1 MSNGSG
7 VSVKFTSGLSKSDP
21 EQKPVLIVGQ
31 ASHLA
36 ALTWQDVRCKL
47 EPRVTEDAWC
57 RGISIVTA
65 SPGESCELWPG
76 AATLATLPARRSR
89 HAAPSRAHALAK
101 IVRGCPRQGDEDI
114 VLVCRKRDAYASAI
128 AIARSFPLYS
138 ARTTPALLAPAPA
151 PAPAAKQSRTVN
163 VEIVL
168 AKENEDGDTEDDGP
182 LDPYLTDGTLSP
194 QDTSTIQE
202 AADATRLAARLTDA
216 PANIVNV
223 TQIIEAAADATR
235 LAARLTDAP
244 ANIVNVS
251 QIIEEAAKVAK
262 ELGIP
267 EPTVIRG
274 EELKARGMGG
284 IYGVG
289 RAAEDPPAL
298 VVLSYIPPGATE
310 TVAWVGKGIV
320 YDTGGLSIKAR
331 TAMVGMK
338 GDMGG
343 AAGVLGALRAAVRA
357 APAAALH
364 AVLCVAENAVG
375 PRATRPDDIHTLYS
389 GRTVEI
395 NNTDAEGR
403 LVLSD
408 GVVYASRDLK
418 ADIIVDMATLTGAQ
432 GIATGKYH
440 AAIISNCPQL
450 EARCVRA
457 GRGAGELAHALPFAP
472 ELHHPEFSSQVAD
485 MKNSCAWWPKNA
497 ALWRGAGRGAGGCG
511 AGELAHALPF
521 APELHH
527 PEFSSQVADMKNS
540 CATVLLFVSA
550 CPLLEARGAG
560 RGAGELAHALPF
572 APELHHPEFS
582 SQVADMKNSCAKC
595 NRIAIAPELH
605 HPEFSSHVV
614 DMKNSAADRNNA
626 QPSCAGLFIL
636 SHLGFDTPARWLH
649 VDMAAPAH
657 CGERA
662 TGYGVGL
669 LTVLFGDKTQSKL
682 LRALCPK

>member
-1 MSNGSG
+1 MILRSISTCIALCRNNAIYVSIRNMSNGSG

-47 EPRVTEDAWC
+47 EPRVTEDAWR

-138 ARTTPALLAPAPA
+138 ARTTPALLAPAAPA
-151 PAPAAKQSRTVN
+151 APAAKQSRTVN

-223 TQIIEAAADATR
+223 
-235 LAARLTDAP
+235 
-244 ANIVNVS
+244 S
-251 QIIEEAAKVAK
+251 QIIEEAVKVAK
-262 ELGIP
+262 ELGLP

-338 GDMGG
+338 G
-343 AAGVLGALRAAVRA
+343 
-357 APAAALH
+357 
-364 AVLCVAENAVG
+364 
-375 PRATRPDDIHTLYS
+375 
-389 GRTVEI
+389 
-395 NNTDAEGR
+395 
-403 LVLSD
+403 
-408 GVVYASRDLK
+408 
-418 ADIIVDMATLTGAQ
+418 
-432 GIATGKYH
+432 IATGKYH

-450 EARCVRA
+450 ESRCVRA

-485 MKNSCAWWPKNA
+485 MKNSC
-497 ALWRGAGRGAGGCG
+497 
-511 AGELAHALPF
+511 
-521 APELHH
+521 
-527 PEFSSQVADMKNS
+527 
-540 CATVLLFVSA
+540 
-550 CPLLEARGAG
+550 
-560 RGAGELAHALPF
+560 
-572 APELHHPEFS
+572 
-582 SQVADMKNSCAKC
+582 
-595 NRIAIAPELH
+595 
-605 HPEFSSHVV
+605 
-614 DMKNSAADRNNA
+614 ADRNNA

>member
-1 MSNGSG
+1 MILRSISTCMALCRNNAIYVSIRNMSNGSG

-36 ALTWQDVRCKL
+36 TLTWQDVRCKL
-47 EPRVTEDAWC
+47 EPRVTEDAWR

-223 TQIIEAAADATR
+223 
-235 LAARLTDAP
+235 
-244 ANIVNVS
+244 S
-251 QIIEEAAKVAK
+251 QIIEEAVKVAK

-298 VVLSYIPPGATE
+298 VVLSYVPPGATE

-320 YDTGGLSIKAR
+320 YDTGGLSIK

-440 AAIISNCPQL
+440 AAIISNCPSL
-450 EARCVRA
+450 ESRCVRA

-485 MKNSCAWWPKNA
+485 MKNSC
-497 ALWRGAGRGAGGCG
+497 
-511 AGELAHALPF
+511 
-521 APELHH
+521 
-527 PEFSSQVADMKNS
+527 
-540 CATVLLFVSA
+540 
-550 CPLLEARGAG
+550 
-560 RGAGELAHALPF
+560 
-572 APELHHPEFS
+572 
-582 SQVADMKNSCAKC
+582 
-595 NRIAIAPELH
+595 
-605 HPEFSSHVV
+605 
-614 DMKNSAADRNNA
+614 ADRNNA